1 MKKYFLSLL
10 FVVQLAFTSN
20 GFACNVINNQSS
32 NLKIVFVNGI
42 ANTIDDACSSMQNLA
57 TLVGKNSYSYS
68 YFYNT
73 QDPDGVDQVE
83 LTWQATQ
90 SNLALSAN
98 GYYASEIAGD
108 ASKKFNYYKTLG
120 ERYKNAVN
128 APGSV
133 LQVANRLV
141 NRIKS
146 ELQTST
152 NKKLV
157 LVAHSQGNFYVEAA
171 YAMLLNE
178 ASTNGDASIIDFLQ
192 RLRIVGAAS
201 VAASTPHNRY
211 LSHSNDLA
219 VFVGQAAISSL
230 TSSYTNYK
238 PLKHNAIACVFSPC
252 TDQEGKTLASLYYVS
267 QLPEGGNDTALHNF
281 QAVYLNQSFFSEATG
296 KSFSSIIVEMIK
308 DSINEL
314 NPPPLTVL
322 STLQAGTYDYSTD
335 MQCYYKNLLG
345 SAVGTN
351 EYTTS
356 AIKYCLNLAQN
367 GWDLSPNY
375 AGLLLYPN
383 GTWGSGNNPNIVIT
397 GNTTFTANYGG
408 YAFQNGSLAQNTVG
422 SNYPSGSTSAAI
434 SVVDTRDHYILF
446 NNISYITTLDGLIS
460 TWNSSFNGQAT
471 LSRGSKYGW
480 SFVTP
485 PVTDYTAGIYKLYD
499 ISQNSTCTTTGT
511 GTNAVT
517 TCGRPVLAQ
526 GAWTKNTL
534 SDGSPSIELNVYSP
548 YTDLLLFGNTGERA
562 LYVKRAVDIGVREG
576 VRRISGGV
584 HSFNAVNRTYMNADL
599 AARKTSNG
607 NTYPATVN

>member
-1 MKKYFLSLL
+1 MISIISLSASAKTTVVFL
-10 FVVQLAFTSN
+10 
-20 GFACNVINNQSS
+20 
-32 NLKIVFVNGI
+32 NGI
-42 ANTIDDACSSMQNLA
+42 TNETKESKASAQKLKELMISQGYTDEINSNQVTISYWNNPTSGIPIIGFIDDATELALQAEFSNNALA
-57 TLVGKNSYSYS
+57 TVRVSNASL
-68 YFYNT
+68 T
-73 QDPDGVDQVE
+73 Q
-83 LTWQATQ
+83 T
-90 SNLALSAN
+90 SA
-98 GYYASEIAGD
+98 E
-108 ASKKFNYYKTLG
+108 
-120 ERYKNAVN
+120 YKNALGKIYFDKIASGAYKVENNYRIFSVVKAFSTALLDRVN
-128 APGSV
+128 SGDKV
-133 LQVANRLV
+133 IV
-141 NRIKS
+141 
-146 ELQTST
+146 
-152 NKKLV
+152 
-157 LVAHSQGNFYVEAA
+157 VAHSQGNFFTEAVDA
-171 YAMLLNE
+171 Y
-178 ASTNGDASIIDFLQ
+178 
-192 RLRIVGAAS
+192 LRYSSPANIQKINQQIRFVGAAS
-201 VAASTPHNRY
+201 VAASTPNGRY
-211 LSHSNDLA
+211 
-219 VFVGQAAISSL
+219 ISLIEDKALNTHQS
-230 TSSYTNYK
+230 
-238 PLKHNAIACVFSPC
+238 A
-252 TDQEGKTLASLYYVS
+252 
-267 QLPEGGNDTALHNF
+267 TALMANF
-281 QAVYLNQSFFSEATG
+281 SLLPRNAQVCDFDIAVVVCNLGFFTVDLSGHGFNAVYAALDVYDKV
-296 KSFSSIIVEMIK
+296 KSKSMGSILVDFIR
-308 DSINEL
+308 DSITEL
-314 NPPPLTVL
+314 GTSTSVPLTVL
-322 STLQAGTYDYSTD
+322 SALQAGTYDYSTD

-434 SVVDTRDHYILF
+434 SVVDTRDRYILF

>member
-1 MKKYFLSLL
+1 M
-10 FVVQLAFTSN
+10 FVIQLAFTNN

-57 TLVGKNSYSYS
+57 TLIGKNSYSYS

-73 QDPDGVDQVE
+73 QDPNGVDQVE

-141 NRIKS
+141 SRIKS

-178 ASTNGDASIIDFLQ
+178 AITNGDASIVDLLQ

-238 PLKHNAIACVFSPC
+238 PLKYNAVACVFSPC
-252 TDQEGKTLASLYYVS
+252 TDQESKTLASLYYVA

-314 NPPPLTVL
+314 NPPVSTIKQFQINAIAFQSQVGNLTQYSTGLVLYMPTSSEYDNATVSGLGTASQPDGIVRLKDNGLSYLQTIVTQYGLTTVGDSVLRLPNTLTSTEIPAGTQYTVKIYKGTTLVATQTITLAGRVFSPSEMTAGMFSRLVPLTYAQLCPNNVA
-322 STLQAGTYDYSTD
+322 TTATW
-335 MQCYYKNLLG
+335 
-345 SAVGTN
+345 
-351 EYTTS
+351 YTTPS
-356 AIKYCLNLAQN
+356 SIALDPDY
-367 GWDLSPNY
+367 
-375 AGLLLYPN
+375 
-383 GTWGSGNNPNIVIT
+383 
-397 GNTTFTANYGG
+397 TTPKGIN
-408 YAFQNGSLAQNTVG
+408 
-422 SNYPSGSTSAAI
+422 
-434 SVVDTRDHYILF
+434 
-446 NNISYITTLDGLIS
+446 
-460 TWNSSFNGQAT
+460 AT
-471 LSRGSKYGW
+471 LFCSP
-480 SFVTP
+480 TAP
-485 PVTDYTAGIYKLYD
+485 YTASARVEFGDNL
-499 ISQNSTCTTTGT
+499 NRRFMST
-511 GTNAVT
+511 
-517 TCGRPVLAQ
+517 
-526 GAWTKNTL
+526 NTL
-534 SDGSPSIELNVYSP
+534 VGP
-548 YTDLLLFGNTGERA
+548 
-562 LYVKRAVDIGVREG
+562 
-576 VRRISGGV
+576 
-584 HSFNAVNRTYMNADL
+584 
-599 AARKTSNG
+599 
-607 NTYPATVN
+607 